1 METRLRIMTA
11 VAVVATLVAVGEGI
25 ALMRLAGRTPEPV
38 VTQPATVPEAT
49 ATAAAVVTPAAGGDA
64 PGAMTVPRHASE
76 PASAAPEATDTT
88 TAGVDPASG
97 GAVAGTGETASAAEA
112 PEATTDEE
120 PLSDEERAAKRTA
133 EDKAR
138 MAQAMAMMAE
148 ASVNKMFDALQ
159 LTEAQRDQAAPVR
172 ETMCG
177 IMLGMMAE
185 PQKKVEA
192 LQQKAREMK
201 ETGRLT
207 DEEIQ
212 QALAPERDTLLKN
225 VLQGP
230 AEMMVALDELAPIL
244 DAGQMQ
250 TLNQMKDQL
259 RKSQEMIKKM
269 FEQMM

>member
-11 VAVVATLVAVGEGI
+11 VAVVAALVAVGEGI
-25 ALMRLAGRTPEPV
+25 ALIWLAGRTPEPV
-38 VTQPATVPEAT
+38 VKQPATVAEAT
-49 ATAAAVVTPAAGGDA
+49 ETAAADVTPAAGGDA
-64 PGAMTVPRHASE
+64 PDAMTVGHVSE
-76 PASAAPEATDTT
+76 PASAALEATETT
-88 TAGVDPASG
+88 TASVDAVSEVAS
-97 GAVAGTGETASAAEA
+97 AGTGDTVSEAEA
-112 PEATTDEE
+112 LEATADEE

-133 EDKAR
+133 QDKAR

-148 ASVNKMFDALQ
+148 TSVNKMLDALK
-159 LTEAQRDQAAPVR
+159 LTEAQREQANPVR

-185 PQKKVEA
+185 PQRKVEA

-212 QALAPERDTLLKN
+212 QALKPERDALLQD
-225 VLQGP
+225 VLRGP
-230 AEMMVALDELAPIL
+230 TEMVAALDELAPIL
-244 DAGQMQ
+244 AAGQMQ

-259 RKSQEMIKKM
+259 KRSQEMIKKM
-269 FEQMM
+269 FEQMK